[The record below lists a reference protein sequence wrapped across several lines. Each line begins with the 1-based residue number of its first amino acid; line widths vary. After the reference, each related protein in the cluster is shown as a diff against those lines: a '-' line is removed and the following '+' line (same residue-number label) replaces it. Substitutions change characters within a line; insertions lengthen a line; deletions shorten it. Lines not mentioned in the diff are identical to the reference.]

1 MFSFV
6 TVIPRRAP
14 GYWLGSNGMEN
25 GDRLDARIGFSA
37 GSLYST
43 TDDLFRW
50 EEGLFGGRVL
60 LRPCEK

>member
-1 MFSFV
+1 
-6 TVIPRRAP
+6 
-14 GYWLGSNGMEN
+14 MEN